1 MAIPAEQ
8 RGIINKL
15 AALLRLASGLAVTCK
30 PDERMTVNIT
40 PNLVTIKMG
49 GMGRSAAL
57 DYIDTDMFNYAF
69 ASKLIFL

>member
-1 MAIPAEQ
+1 
-8 RGIINKL
+8 
-15 AALLRLASGLAVTCK
+15 
-30 PDERMTVNIT
+30 MTVNIT